1 MHHYYPLLSINIDDN
16 EMDNNQNMNS
26 YAFIVYIYC
35 KKKHSL

>member
-26 YAFIVYIYC
+26 YAFIVYI
-35 KKKHSL
+35 